1 MADNDAKAGGAAQAD
16 QALENAATALR
27 RSISAQRR
35 VLREIRQAQEAH
47 KLGMRLHIHHKGQE
61 GHSESSS

>member
-1 MADNDAKAGGAAQAD
+1 MEADNAKAYQAQAN

-35 VLREIRQAQEAH
+35 VLHEVKQAQEAAR
-47 KLGMRLHIHHKGQE
+47 LGMNLHIENHKGQE